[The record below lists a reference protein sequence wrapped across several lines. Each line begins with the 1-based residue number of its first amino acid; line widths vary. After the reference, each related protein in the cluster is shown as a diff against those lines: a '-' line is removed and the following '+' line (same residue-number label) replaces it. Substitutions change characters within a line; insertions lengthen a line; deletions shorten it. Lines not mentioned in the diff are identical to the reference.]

1 MADTVADRIN
11 LAMERRGLTAGM
23 LSIKTGI
30 TERMIRNYRS
40 GAFEPGGY
48 SLRMLSK
55 GLGVS
60 TDWILGIDEE
70 EPWSE

>member
-1 MADTVADRIN
+1 
-11 LAMERRGLTAGM
+11 M